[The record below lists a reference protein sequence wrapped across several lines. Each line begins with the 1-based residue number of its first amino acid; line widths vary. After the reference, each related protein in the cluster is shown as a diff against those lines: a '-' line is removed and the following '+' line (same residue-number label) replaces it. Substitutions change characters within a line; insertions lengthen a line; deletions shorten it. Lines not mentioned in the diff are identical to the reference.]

1 MPTQLDIDRFTLAF
15 HRLAVPRLQTE
26 PGLVQR
32 ALQTLDRWREQRG
45 LDTRDTYGQEW
56 RELLTG
62 DLVRMEQTVCAQGAH
77 AATLRGTSP
86 LGFVLTPQER
96 SAARRAAGL

>member
-15 HRLAVPRLQTE
+15 HRLAVPRLQSE

-45 LDTRDTYGQEW
+45 LDARDVYGQEW
-56 RELLTG
+56 RELLSG
-62 DLVRMEQTVCAQGAH
+62 DLGRLEQAVCAEDAH

-86 LGFVLTPQER
+86 LGFVLSPQER
-96 SAARRAAGL
+96 TAARRAAGL